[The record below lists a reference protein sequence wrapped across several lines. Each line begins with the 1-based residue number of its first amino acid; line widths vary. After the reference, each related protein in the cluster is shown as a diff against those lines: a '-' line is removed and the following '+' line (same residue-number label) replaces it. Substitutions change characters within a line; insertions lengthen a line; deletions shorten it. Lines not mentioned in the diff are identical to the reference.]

1 MEYEQSLDVEE
12 MIVDCNVGFGP
23 SFTVLDL
30 GRFARLR
37 VFEVGDNCFSYVET
51 VKLVGLPQLERVRIG
66 TSCFSRS
73 KNNYGNPIGSFCLID
88 CPRVRELSIG
98 LESFVGYALCEIAN
112 DPCLEVVKVGVLA
125 EPGWS
130 FHQGTLRMRSVF
142 TWLYS
147 SADLSKLKTLLIG
160 SEVLKKYTSAVFESE
175 FLRGD

>member
-37 VFEVGDNCFSYVET
+37 VFEVGDNCFGYVET
-51 VKLVGLPQLERVRIG
+51 VKLAGLPQLERVRIG

-73 KNNYGNPIGSFCLID
+73 GSDDGNPIGSFCLTD
-88 CPRVRELSIG
+88 CPRVKELTIG
-98 LESFVGYALCEIAN
+98 RKSFVGYALCEIAN
-112 DPCLEVVKVGVLA
+112 DPCLEVVEVGYLA
-125 EPGWS
+125 EPGLS
-130 FHQGTLRMRSVF
+130 FKCGALEMKSAF
-142 TWLYS
+142 AWLYS

-160 SEVLKKYTSAVFESE
+160 REVLKKYTSAVFESE

>member
-1 MEYEQSLDVEE
+1 MLQLRGNGEAGWIAPVGASANWNELLFKEQKQLWEPNRQLLLDRLPTCERAE
-12 MIVDCNVGFGP
+12 HWLG
-23 SFTVLDL
+23 VL
-30 GRFARLR
+30 
-37 VFEVGDNCFSYVET
+37 S
-51 VKLVGLPQLERVRIG
+51 
-66 TSCFSRS
+66 
-73 KNNYGNPIGSFCLID
+73 
-88 CPRVRELSIG
+88 
-98 LESFVGYALCEIAN
+98 VGYALCEIAN